1 MKRRGPPWHQRLS
14 LRSRMVLIAAGAV
27 AVMVAVGG
35 ALIVLAVRAELIE
48 AADEVGEAR
57 AEQIADLAST
67 GSLPARLVVAEDLE
81 AAVQVVRGGQVIST
95 TENAAAAVFDL
106 PEQRPDSDTVLA
118 VKSLPIEDDGPFRV
132 TAYGTQTPQGAA
144 TVFVAVEV
152 EEINE
157 TIATLVGTG
166 IVGLALLVVAESVLC
181 WVVVGRTLAPVD
193 AISRQAEMI
202 TGQRLDRRVPEP
214 HADDEIHRLART
226 INDMLSRLE
235 VSAMRQERF
244 VADAAHELRSPL
256 AYLRVRLEAALS
268 GRRDVADAQLLPDLL
283 TETVRLSDLVDE
295 LLLLARSDAGLGH
308 GARPVDLDDVVIEVV
323 SSMQRHDRVEVRLG
337 TIQPV
342 QLLGEAAL
350 LELVVRNLV
359 QNAIQHA
366 ASVVEVSLR
375 AEGELAVLMVDDD
388 GRGIPPHARREV
400 FNRFV
405 RIDDGRSRTRG
416 GAGLG
421 LAIVDEIVRL
431 HSGRVEIADSPS
443 GGARLCVQLP
453 AG

>member
-1 MKRRGPPWHQRLS
+1 VKRRGPPWHQRLS

-48 AADEVGEAR
+48 AADDVGEAR

-67 GSLPARLVVAEDLE
+67 GRLPARLVAAEDLE

-106 PEQRPDSDTVLA
+106 PEQPPDSDTVLA
-118 VKSLPIEDDGPFRV
+118 LESLPIEDDGPFRV
-132 TAYGTQTPQGAA
+132 TAVGTQTPQGAA

-157 TIATLVGTG
+157 TIATVVGTG

-214 HADDEIHRLART
+214 HADDEIRRLART

-268 GRRDVADAQLLPDLL
+268 ARRDGVDAQLLPDLL

-295 LLLLARSDAGLGH
+295 LLLLARSDGGIGH
-308 GARPVDLDDVVIEVV
+308 AARPVDLDDVVIEVV
-323 SSMQRHDRVEVRLG
+323 SAIQGHDRVEVRLG

-359 QNAIQHA
+359 ENAIQHA

-375 AEGELAVLMVDDD
+375 AEGELAVLTVDDD
-388 GRGIPPHARREV
+388 GTGIPPHARQDV

-405 RIDDGRSRTRG
+405 RIDDGRSRARG

-431 HSGRVEIADSPS
+431 HSGKVEIADSPS

-453 AG
+453 TG